1 MDTSYPTASVRPSP
15 ATVVLVHG
23 AWADGSSWRRVIPLL
38 LNKGVPVVAVQNPTS
53 SLAEDV
59 AATQRALDAINGPV
73 VLVGHS
79 WGGAVITQAGTD
91 PRVKALV
98 FVAAFAPKADESVGD
113 QVGAHAAPPG
123 LSRISEEGMGFLR
136 MSVDGFVHDVAQ
148 DLPVDEARV
157 LAAVQAPL
165 AKTTFGE
172 KVGAAAWT
180 ARPNWYAVSSED
192 RAVSV
197 ELQRELAARMK
208 AKTTELK
215 ASHMSLLS
223 MPEAVADIILDAV
236 AATASAWERVA
247 TRKR

>member
-1 MDTSYPTASVRPSP
+1 MDHSKP
-15 ATVVLVHG
+15 TVVLVHG
-23 AWADGSSWRRVIPLL
+23 AWADGSSWQRVIPLL
-38 LNKGVPVVAVQNPTS
+38 LNKGIPVVAVQNPTT

-79 WGGAVITQAGTD
+79 WGGAVITQAGVD
-91 PRVKALV
+91 PKVKALV
-98 FVAAFAPKADESVGD
+98 FVAAFAPKAGESVGD

-123 LSRISEEGMGFLR
+123 LSRIKEEGTNFLR
-136 MSVDGFVHDVAQ
+136 MSVDGFMHDVAQ
-148 DLPVDEARV
+148 DLPEDEACL
-157 LAAVQAPL
+157 LAVVQAPL

-172 KVGAAAWT
+172 KVTEAAWT
-180 ARPNWYAVSSED
+180 TRPNWYIVSTED

-197 ELQRELAARMK
+197 DLQRELAARMD

-223 MPEAVADIILDAV
+223 MPEAVADIIVDAV
-236 AATASAWERVA
+236 AATTPLRESLVTADR
-247 TRKR
+247 